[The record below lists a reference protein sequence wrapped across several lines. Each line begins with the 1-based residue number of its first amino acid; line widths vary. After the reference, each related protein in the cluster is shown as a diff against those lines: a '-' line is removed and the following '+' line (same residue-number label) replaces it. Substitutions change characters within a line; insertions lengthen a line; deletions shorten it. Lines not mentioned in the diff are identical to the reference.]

1 MEIVQK
7 YNQVTKQQSGDKG
20 QVGVE
25 EIVTDQDEIKKLYGD
40 KNYRIETNTLE
51 RKLIIEDNVL
61 VLKRSTLIKTRRE
74 GKLFFGKK
82 LEVRYLKIDFNT
94 GNFLTLYSFGG
105 MKKKRHLII
114 RRNCFDKLESF
125 LDFNNS

>member
-74 GKLFFGKK
+74 GKLFFGKTQK
-82 LEVRYLKIDFNT
+82 N
-94 GNFLTLYSFGG
+94 
-105 MKKKRHLII
+105 
-114 RRNCFDKLESF
+114 
-125 LDFNNS
+125 